1 LFVIEPVV
9 YAVGDLDKPRLKSI
23 VLRVEQS
30 ASLLIVFVKRRM
42 LLSSNANGTSGDGD
56 FGESQEEPNC
66 IDQIK
71 HSTVKVGEVYFAE
84 NCLMCKCGAKEHPCQ
99 PVSHIWLS
107 RVSWQTLLRRISSA
121 FTNTVPLGATVISP
135 RVHIV
140 VVMPALVERNR
151 KLISPNSRKFAELVK
166 ATEISLKGILL
177 WCPPP
182 TPCDGVITKDPRNC
196 CDVCAPSVLLG
207 NSIDHAGASLKLGGM
222 TVTFLIIVS
231 TIFFLLHRLRKKRLL
246 ITLRLERNDELTMR
260 LQNYSDSRTEWTRF
274 GVQSTSSCRS
284 INGGFHPFRGPLD
297 RSCGSCRVS
306 TSCPRSI
313 VTPSFI
319 PPTTYADPPPPYSM
333 AVMVPLASR
342 GASNTMGTYS
352 APPPPYLCAS
362 RVSRSADNEGCCT
375 NGACLRR
382 NMPSRRSWPE
392 FFVGRTLNWP
402 LKRKVSQEVLGSRGH
417 MQGSCS
423 TSVADTGSVSSTCS
437 SSSCS
442 SNCDCD
448 AYSCEERCSI
458 YFDPAQTQQPSTSS
472 STACRLTMTFQPL
485 NISIGHAFGKNCREQ
500 GIREAFVFVEEHV
513 QFTFLELHR
522 MADRLAAGLLAIGLS
537 PKDRVCL
544 WGSNRSQLLFAL
556 LACARAGFVFTLA
569 SPTLPVANLV
579 DLLNSIKCKAIICFP
594 SAKVG
599 KIDQLLAEAVP
610 ELATSSCK
618 GDLKSSTLP
627 CLTHVIIASDV
638 IVFKCAFSFDEVFNS
653 NSDQKRLSEI
663 DSQIDSSDLAAIL
676 LTSRTHGDQK
686 PVRLS
691 HYQLLNGCLSIG
703 RRLALD
709 SAQVLCSP
717 LPLFR
722 GPVMCLTV
730 LSTIIFGCK
739 AVIPS
744 EQPLPAAIWRAI
756 ERFRCTCLLTSPV
769 ALSFMFRLTDLS
781 KFDLSTLT
789 TACLAGDPFPPDL
802 LSMLRKTNISNIVTG
817 MFLTEAGCAPIVS
830 PLDEPLEA
838 MISAVGKAADGFTAK
853 VIDQQ
858 GADCPADTIGELWIS
873 PIEGSKFLGYQY
885 STNVDIDDNWIKT
898 GDLAVIDND
907 GLISLVGKV
916 KDVIYRRGSPAV
928 GLSDSVNGESVCVCV
943 VLKPNAEVDEADAK
957 DIIKKLCSE
966 QKLPPV
972 DHVLILNELPRST
985 TRKVMLNSYQHSLLW
1000 IYKGS
1005 RSEIKK
1011 IAESLI

>member
-1 LFVIEPVV
+1 MAF
-9 YAVGDLDKPRLKSI
+9 
-23 VLRVEQS
+23 
-30 ASLLIVFVKRRM
+30 
-42 LLSSNANGTSGDGD
+42 SSDANGTSADGD

-99 PVSHIWLS
+99 P
-107 RVSWQTLLRRISSA
+107 
-121 FTNTVPLGATVISP
+121 
-135 RVHIV
+135 
-140 VVMPALVERNR
+140 
-151 KLISPNSRKFAELVK
+151 
-166 ATEISLKGILL
+166 L

-207 NSIDHAGASLKLGGM
+207 KVLNLPLFLMKKGRISDLHLMGQSGEREISL
-222 TVTFLIIVS
+222 
-231 TIFFLLHRLRKKRLL
+231 
-246 ITLRLERNDELTMR
+246 TLF
-260 LQNYSDSRTEWTRF
+260 SC
-274 GVQSTSSCRS
+274 CRS

-306 TSCPRSI
+306 TSCPRSV

-319 PPTTYADPPPPYSM
+319 PATTYADPPPPYSM
-333 AVMVPLASR
+333 AVMVPFAPR
-342 GASNTMGTYS
+342 GVANNMATYS

-362 RVSRSADNEGCCT
+362 RVSRSADNEVCCT
-375 NGACLRR
+375 NGTCLRR

-417 MQGSCS
+417 MQGSCG
-423 TSVADTGSVSSTCS
+423 TSVADTGSVSTTYCRE
-437 SSSCS
+437 
-442 SNCDCD
+442 
-448 AYSCEERCSI
+448 AYILTVGNPFFSKVC
-458 YFDPAQTQQPSTSS
+458 PS
-472 STACRLTMTFQPL
+472 AHAMAFRPLT
-485 NISIGHAFGKNCREQ
+485 ISIGHAFEKNYREQ

-513 QFTFLELHR
+513 QYTFLELLR

-544 WGSNRSQLLFAL
+544 WGSNRSELLLAL

-579 DLLNSIKCKAIICFP
+579 DLLNSVGYVSQFFVNPAFEFLKINCKAIVCFP

-599 KIDQLLAEAVP
+599 KIDQLLAETLP
-610 ELATSSCK
+610 ELATSSSK
-618 GDLKSSTLP
+618 GDLKSPTLP

-653 NSDQKRLSEI
+653 NSDQKCLSEI

-691 HYQLLNGCLSIG
+691 HYQLMNACLSIG
-703 RRLALD
+703 RRLSLD

-756 ERFRCTCLLTSPV
+756 ERFKCTCLLTSPV
-769 ALSFMFRLTDLS
+769 ALSFMFRLSDLS

-802 LSMLRKTNISNIVTG
+802 LSMLRKTNITNIVTG

-830 PLDEPLEA
+830 PLEEPLEA
-838 MISAVGKAADGFTAK
+838 MISAVGKAADGFAAK
-853 VIDQQ
+853 VVDKQ
-858 GADCPADTIGELWIS
+858 GTNCPADTIGELWIS

-898 GDLAVIDND
+898 GDLAVVDND

-916 KDVIYRRGSPAV
+916 KDVIYRRGSPVYPHMLERFISPLPWVQTVQAV

-943 VLKPNAEVDEADAK
+943 VLKPKAEVDEADAK

-972 DHVLILNELPRST
+972 DHILILNELPRGT
-985 TRKVMLNSYQHSLLW
+985 TRKVLFSMHMQW
-1000 IYKGS
+1000 TYKLTF
-1005 RSEIKK
+1005 RE
-1011 IAESLI
+1011 AEARLKR

>member
-1 LFVIEPVV
+1 HGLLFVIEPVV

-99 PVSHIWLS
+99 P
-107 RVSWQTLLRRISSA
+107 
-121 FTNTVPLGATVISP
+121 
-135 RVHIV
+135 
-140 VVMPALVERNR
+140 
-151 KLISPNSRKFAELVK
+151 
-166 ATEISLKGILL
+166 L

-246 ITLRLERNDELTMR
+246 ITLRR
-260 LQNYSDSRTEWTRF
+260 
-274 GVQSTSSCRS
+274 CRS

-342 GASNTMGTYS
+342 G
-352 APPPPYLCAS
+352 
-362 RVSRSADNEGCCT
+362 
-375 NGACLRR
+375 
-382 NMPSRRSWPE
+382 
-392 FFVGRTLNWP
+392 
-402 LKRKVSQEVLGSRGH
+402 
-417 MQGSCS
+417 
-423 TSVADTGSVSSTCS
+423 
-437 SSSCS
+437 
-442 SNCDCD
+442 
-448 AYSCEERCSI
+448 
-458 YFDPAQTQQPSTSS
+458 
-472 STACRLTMTFQPL
+472 LTMTFQPL

-709 SAQVLCSP
+709 SVSRMQHSSVSFQCFWFDFVACCVYWFFRKMRSALIIPKLVGRLLVYTSARQLTFAIAIMHLRTASSTNGPCMSPSWKAQVLCSP

-916 KDVIYRRGSPAV
+916 KDVIYRRGSPVYPHMLERFISPLPWVQTVQAV

-985 TRKVMLNSYQHSLLW
+985 TRK
-1000 IYKGS
+1000 GS